1 MAKKKKTEIVP
12 EKENIRQLPEREVV
26 IENYMPYA
34 MSVIT
39 DRALPAIDGFKPAH
53 RKLLYTMF
61 RMGLLTGGRT
71 KSANIAG
78 AGMKYSPH
86 GDAGI
91 YETMVRLTQNNEAL
105 LMPFVDGKGNFGKVY
120 SRDTAYAAPRYTEAK
135 LMPICSE
142 FFGELGKNAV
152 DMVDNYDGTEKE
164 PVLLP
169 TSFPNILVSAN
180 MGIAV
185 GMACSFPGF
194 NFSEACLA
202 AAEYIRH
209 PHADL
214 TEIMP
219 APDFTTGGELIYV
232 PDEMREI
239 YETGKGSFSVRSV
252 YEVDEKHRLILVRE
266 IPYSTTVEAIIDKIA
281 ELMKAGKLPQISDVR
296 DESDLSGLAIAIDYK
311 KGTDVDKLIEQLMR
325 DTPLT
330 DSFACNF
337 NLLIDGVPK
346 TLGLKGILDEW
357 LRFRCGAKERALQ
370 YELDIMLDRL
380 YLLQGLEKIVLDID
394 KAVRI
399 VRSSETDELVITN
412 LMKGFDIG
420 RSQAEFVANIRL
432 RNLNKEY
439 ILKQTKEIESLQQ
452 KIASL
457 DEILSSK
464 DGVRKVVRKELLE
477 LAEKYPQER
486 RTRLIE
492 PPEEDDE
499 SLEHEDF
506 FIQFSEDG
514 YIKRADEGIACD
526 ENTEILVFTDSTD
539 AYKARAIDVGQKPVY
554 AASLAEVGSG
564 ENMAG
569 FFILEPD
576 RFVVTLYDTGKVSC
590 YRMSDFETKLNR
602 KKLKGSLSASAGRPV
617 AMLSVTMDDYIVI
630 ETSKN
635 RKAVL
640 AVSGLSL
647 QNRGGGGRMELK
659 PRKKEEVTGL
669 RLATPAEVKKATKL
683 EQMSLDLN
691 S

>member
-1 MAKKKKTEIVP
+1 MAKKKKTEIAP

-61 RMGLLTGGRT
+61 RMGLLNGGRT

-202 AAEYIRH
+202 AAEYIKH
-209 PHADL
+209 PGADL
-214 TEIMP
+214 SRIMP
-219 APDFTTGGELIYV
+219 APDFTTGGELIYI
-232 PDEMREI
+232 PEEMDAI

-311 KGTDVDKLIEQLMR
+311 KGTDVDKLIEYLMKE
-325 DTPLT
+325 TPLT

-337 NLLIDGVPK
+337 NLLVDGVPK
-346 TLGLKGILDEW
+346 TMGLKGILDEW
-357 LRFRCGAKERALQ
+357 LRFRKGAKERALQ

-380 YLLQGLEKIVLDID
+380 YLLQGLEKIILDID

-399 VRSSETDELVITN
+399 VRGSATDELVIIN
-412 LMKGFDIG
+412 LMKGFGIG

-432 RNLNKEY
+432 RNLNEEY
-439 ILKQTKEIESLQQ
+439 ILRQTREIDELQH
-452 KIASL
+452 KISSI
-457 DEILSSK
+457 DEILSSE
-464 DGVRKVVRKELLE
+464 DGVKNVIRKELIE
-477 LAEKYPQER
+477 LADKYPMER
-486 RTRLIE
+486 RTRLID
-492 PPEEDDE
+492 PPDEDDE
-499 SLEHEDF
+499 ASEAESF
-506 FIQFSEDG
+506 FIQFTEDG
-514 YIKRADEGIACD
+514 YIKRAETGIPCD
-526 ENTEILVFTDSTD
+526 ENTEILVFSDSTD
-539 AYKARAIDVGQKPVY
+539 AYKARAVDVKDKPVY
-554 AASLAEVGSG
+554 AASLAELGSG
-564 ENMAG
+564 ENMVG
-569 FFILEPD
+569 FFILDVD
-576 RFVVTLYDTGKVSC
+576 RYVVTLYDTGKVSL
-590 YRMSDFETKLNR
+590 YRMSDYETKLNR
-602 KKLKGSLSASAGRPV
+602 KKLKDGISGSAGRPV

-647 QNRGGGGRMELK
+647 QNRGGGGRTELK
-659 PRKKEEVTGL
+659 PRKKEELTGL
-669 RLATPAEVKKATKL
+669 RLATPAEIKKATKL
-683 EQMSLDLN
+683 EQMSIDLKY
-691 S
+691 

>member
-1 MAKKKKTEIVP
+1 MPRKKKTEEQPVV
-12 EKENIRQLPEREVV
+12 ENIRQLPEREVV

-142 FFGELGKNAV
+142 FFSELGKNAV

-164 PVLLP
+164 PSLLP

-185 GMACSFPGF
+185 GMACNFPGF

-202 AAEYIRH
+202 AAEYIRD
-209 PHADL
+209 PEADL
-214 TEIMP
+214 LPIMP

-252 YEVDEKHRLILVRE
+252 YEVDEKHRLILVSQ

-281 ELMKAGKLPQISDVR
+281 ELMKGGKLPQIADVR

-311 KGTDVDKLIEQLMR
+311 KGTDVDRLIETLMNE
-325 DTPLT
+325 TPLT

-346 TLGLKGILDEW
+346 TLGIKGILEEW
-357 LRFRCGAKERALQ
+357 VRFRCGAKERALQ
-370 YELDIMLDRL
+370 YDLDIMLDRL
-380 YLLQGLEKIVLDID
+380 FLLKGLEKIVLDID

-399 VRSSETDELVITN
+399 VRGSKTDELVITN
-412 LMKGFDIG
+412 LMKGFDIS

-432 RNLNKEY
+432 RNLNEEY
-439 ILKQTKEIESLQQ
+439 ILKQTKEIESLEK
-452 KIASL
+452 KIAEL
-457 DEILSSK
+457 DEILASPG
-464 DGVRKVVRKELLE
+464 GVKNVVRDELIDLSG
-477 LAEKYPQER
+477 KYPSER
-486 RTRLIE
+486 RTMLIE
-492 PPEEDDE
+492 PPEEDE
-499 SLEHEDF
+499 ETAGGEEF
-506 FIQFSEDG
+506 YIQFSDDG
-514 YIKRADEGIACD
+514 YIKRADSGILCD
-526 ENTEILVFTDSTD
+526 ENSEIVVFSDSTD
-539 AYKARAIDVGQKPVY
+539 AYKARAAEAGTRPVY
-554 AASLAEVGSG
+554 AGSLAELGSG
-564 ENMAG
+564 ENMVG
-569 FFILEPD
+569 FFLLEAD
-576 RFVVTLYDTGKVSC
+576 RYVVTLYETGKVSL

-602 KKLKGSLSASAGRPV
+602 KKLKGSLSASAGRPF
-617 AMLSVTMDDYIVI
+617 AMLSVTMDDCIAI
-630 ETSKN
+630 ETDKG
-635 RKAVL
+635 RKVVL
-640 AVSGLSL
+640 PVSALSL
-647 QNRGGGGRMELK
+647 QNRGGGGRQEIKL
-659 PRKKEEVTGL
+659 RKKEALAVL
-669 RLATPAEVKKATKL
+669 RLATEAEAKKAVKQ
-683 EQMSLDLN
+683 EQMTITV
-691 S
+691 